1 MGQTFVTATA
11 PRNRAAMVHRVRE
24 AAKQSN
30 RTAAQNSL
38 DAVIRKAAKQ
48 AVDAALAKP
57 RATPTANSQ
66 GFDWASVLPPGDDDA
81 DQIESPLDGLDSPRK
96 PRPAPKP
103 APAQT
108 GNFDWASTL
117 PKE

>member
-11 PRNRAAMVHRVRE
+11 PRNRAAMMHSVRE
-24 AAKQSN
+24 AGKQSN

-57 RATPTANSQ
+57 RATPTANAQ
-66 GFDWASVLPPGDDDA
+66 GFDWASVLPPGDEFEGVDLNAAIDEA
-81 DQIESPLDGLDSPRK
+81 TSTMRK
-96 PRPAPKP
+96 
-103 APAQT
+103 PAQT
-108 GNFDWASTL
+108 GGAFDWASTL